1 MKINRNY
8 FWADIFVNSL
18 LDADIRH
25 IVISPG
31 SRNTSLILAAVDNK
45 EIKAISII
53 DERGAGFFAL
63 GLARSIN
70 KPVALMCTSGTAT
83 AEYYP
88 AIIEAFQ
95 QRVPLI
101 VCTAD
106 RPEYLVDTGAN
117 QTIRQTNIYKN
128 HIRFFA
134 DFGLPSPTA
143 KAIQAYRKNIVKG
156 LYTAIFDDRGPVHFN
171 FPFEKPFEPH
181 SVTDDI
187 SLNAFTSLSDGKL
200 QFPEGKSIHEGH
212 APAAT
217 LRKIEKIL
225 SASKNSLF
233 LVGPGD
239 FDEDFYS
246 NVNELARR
254 YHAVIFGDAAS
265 GIRFTKR
272 TLSNVVANYDTF
284 LRKENLPDELLPDV
298 IIIFGRTM
306 TSVLV
311 EKLLTTSKDFRIVIN
326 TYGDRFD
333 PTDQNRLILNRKST
347 SFLLDMMALP
357 VKKKAAVK
365 SNLLAY
371 MKKADA
377 AIEARKQKSLSRR
390 GKVQEAELVNI
401 IIDALPDNST
411 LMLGNSLPIRDYD
424 NFASS
429 VTKKIF
435 VKQNRGASGI
445 DGITATAFG
454 LAFENKEHTFL
465 VTGDVSFYYDIN
477 SLLIGKKHKI
487 PLTVFVMN
495 NNGGRIFDMLPVA
508 QYGEAY
514 KEFFV
519 TSPDIDFK
527 HLVQGFKGNFYS
539 VKTKEALTAS
549 LRKCLKSKTFNVI
562 EIVVEPEYSGRKR
575 NELRRCISGD

>member
-8 FWADIFVNSL
+8 FWADIFINSL

-25 IVISPG
+25 IIISPG
-31 SRNTSLILAAVDNK
+31 SRNTSLTLAAVDNK
-45 EIKAISII
+45 DIKAISVI

-70 KPVALMCTSGTAT
+70 KPVVLMCTSGTAV

-88 AIIEAFQ
+88 AIIEAYQ

-117 QTIRQTNIYKN
+117 QTIRQSNIYKN

-134 DFGLPSPTA
+134 DFGLPQPTL
-143 KAIQAYRKNIVKG
+143 KGIQTYRKKIEKG
-156 LYTAIFDDRGPVHFN
+156 LDTAIFENRGPVHFN

-181 SVTDDI
+181 TTTDDI
-187 SLNAFTSLSDGKL
+187 SLDVFTRATEEKL
-200 QFPEGKSIHEGH
+200 HISADQNKNEGH
-212 APAAT
+212 VPAAT
-217 LRKIEKIL
+217 LKKIEKVL
-225 SASKNSLF
+225 SASKNPLF

-239 FDEDFYS
+239 FEDDFYPL
-246 NVNELARR
+246 VNELARR
-254 YHAVIFGDAAS
+254 YNAVIFGDAAS
-265 GIRFTKR
+265 GIRFTNKA
-272 TLSNVVANYDTF
+272 LSNLVANYDTF
-284 LRKENLPDELLPDV
+284 LRGRALPEEFQPDV

-333 PTDQNRLILNRKST
+333 PTDKNRLIINRKSK
-347 SFLLDMMALP
+347 SFLLDMLALP
-357 VKKKAAVK
+357 QKKKAAGK
-365 SNLLAY
+365 SNLLSY

-377 AIEARKQKSLSRR
+377 AMERKKKKILSPK
-390 GKVQEAELVNI
+390 GKIQEAELVNI
-401 IIDALPDNST
+401 VIDALPANST
-411 LMLGNSLPIRDYD
+411 LMLGNSLPIRDYN
-424 NFASS
+424 NFASP
-429 VTKKIF
+429 VKKKIY

-477 SLLIGKKHKI
+477 SLLIGKKYRI
-487 PLTVFVMN
+487 PLTILVMN

-508 QYGEAY
+508 QYGNAF
-514 KEFFV
+514 KEYFV

-527 HLVQGFKGNFYS
+527 PLVQGFKGNFYP

-562 EIVVEPEYSGRKR
+562 EILVDPEYSADKR
-575 NELRRCISGD
+575 NELRRCIGGV

>member
-8 FWADIFVNSL
+8 FWADIFINSL

-31 SRNTSLILAAVDNK
+31 SRNTSLTLAAVDNK

-106 RPEYLVDTGAN
+106 RPDYLVDTGAN

-143 KAIQAYRKNIVKG
+143 KAVQSYRKKIRQG
-156 LYTAIFDDRGPVHFN
+156 LYTAMYDNRGPVHFN

-187 SLNAFTSLSDGKL
+187 SLKAFTSLSESKL
-200 QFPEGKSIHEGH
+200 QFPDGKKVNEGH
-212 APAAT
+212 VPSAT
-217 LRKIEKIL
+217 LRKVEKVL
-225 SASKNSLF
+225 SVSKNPLF

-239 FDEDFYS
+239 FDEDFYAS
-246 NVNELARR
+246 VNELARR

-265 GIRFTKR
+265 GIRFTKT
-272 TLSNVVANYDTF
+272 TLSNVIVNYDTF
-284 LRKENLPDELLPDV
+284 LRKENLPDEFLPDV
-298 IIIFGRTM
+298 IMIFGRTM

-311 EKLLTTSKDFRIVIN
+311 EKLLSTSKDYRIVIN

-333 PTDQNRLILNRKST
+333 PTDKNRLIINRKS
-347 SFLLDMMALP
+347 SAFLLDMMALP
-357 VKKKAAVK
+357 VQKKAAVT
-365 SNLLAY
+365 SNLLSY
-371 MKKADA
+371 MKKKDA
-377 AIEARKQKSLSRR
+377 AIEARKYKSLSRR
-390 GKVQEAELVNI
+390 GKVQEAELTNI
-401 IIDALPDNST
+401 VINALPDNST

-424 NFASS
+424 NFASK
-429 VTKKIF
+429 VAKRII

-454 LAFENKEHTFL
+454 LAFENKNHTFL

-477 SLLIGKKHKI
+477 SLLIGKKYKI
-487 PLTVFVMN
+487 PLTIIVMN
-495 NNGGRIFDMLPVA
+495 NNGGRIFDMLPIA

-527 HLVQGFKGNFYS
+527 PLVQGFRGNFYS
-539 VKTKEALTAS
+539 VKTKEALTAA

-562 EIVVEPEYSGRKR
+562 EIVIEPEYSARKR
-575 NELRRCISGD
+575 NELRRFISGD